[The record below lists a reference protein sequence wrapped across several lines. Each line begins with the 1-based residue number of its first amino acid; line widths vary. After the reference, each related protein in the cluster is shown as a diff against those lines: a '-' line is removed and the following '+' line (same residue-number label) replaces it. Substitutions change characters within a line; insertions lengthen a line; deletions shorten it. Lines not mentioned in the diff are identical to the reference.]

1 MYLNHEITTAAIER
15 IELKRMK
22 DSWKP
27 LVDLSIVHFMIYPE
41 TMAGSGP
48 ILETVSQIVNDDFF
62 GMIEISHINEAAIRK
77 QAADLIRTS
86 HARVAFGAQPT
97 ILRQKL
103 DLNSDDQS
111 KRMDAIRILEPQ
123 IDEAKEIGAKRFTVL
138 SGPDP
143 GQEKR
148 EHARSLLTESLLELC
163 GYAKHR
169 EISVTLETFDRTI
182 EKKSLIGPSDEAL
195 EISKSVKKT
204 FPNFG
209 LMYDMGHAPLLDED
223 SAKSL
228 RLLKDQ
234 LVHVHVGN
242 CVKKPGLS
250 AYGDQHPRF
259 GISGGENDVPE
270 LVKFLRAL
278 IEIGY
283 IPSTPREV
291 SPVVGFELKPVPGE
305 KSETVIANGKRT
317 WRKAWSL
324 V

>member
-1 MYLNHEITTAAIER
+1 
-15 IELKRMK
+15 MK
-22 DSWKP
+22 ESWEP

-62 GMIEISHINEAAIRK
+62 GMIEISHINDAAVRK
-77 QAADLIRTS
+77 QVADTIQTS

-97 ILRQKL
+97 ILRGKL
-103 DLNSDDQS
+103 DLNSDDKS
-111 KRMDAIRILEPQ
+111 KRLEAIKILEPQ

-143 GQEKR
+143 GPEKR
-148 EHARSLLTESLLELC
+148 TNARSLLIESLLELC
-163 GYAKHR
+163 GYAKDR
-169 EISVTLETFDRTI
+169 GISVTLETFDRTI
-182 EKKSLIGPSDEAL
+182 EKKSLIGPSEEAL
-195 EISKSVKKT
+195 EVSKSVKKN
-204 FPNFG
+204 FPDFG

-223 SAKSL
+223 PAKSL
-228 RLLKDQ
+228 NLLKDQ

-242 CVKKPGLS
+242 CVKRQGLP

-259 GISGGENDVPE
+259 GISGGENDVAE
-270 LVKFLRAL
+270 LVKFIRGL
-278 IEIGY
+278 IAIGY

-291 SPVVGFELKPVPGE
+291 SPVIGFELKPVPGE

-317 WRKAWSL
+317 WKKAWSL